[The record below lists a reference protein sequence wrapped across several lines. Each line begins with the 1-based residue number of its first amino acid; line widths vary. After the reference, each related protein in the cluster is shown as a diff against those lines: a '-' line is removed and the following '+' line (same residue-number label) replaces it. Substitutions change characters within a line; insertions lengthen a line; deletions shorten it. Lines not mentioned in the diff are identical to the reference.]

1 MNAAVTKLPTQL
13 GAIHFVG
20 IGGIGMSGIAEVLL
34 NHGYQVQGSDLKAT
48 KITERLE
55 SLGAR
60 VFIGQKA
67 ENLEAAE
74 VVVISS
80 AIKTGNPELDAARG
94 RGLPVVRRAE
104 MLAEL
109 MRLRSNIAVAGTHGK
124 TTTTTLVATLLDAGG
139 VDPTVINGGVI
150 HAYGSNARVGQGDW
164 MVVEADE
171 SDGTFNRL
179 PATIAIVT
187 NIDPEH
193 MEHWGTIENLR
204 QGFTDFVSNIP
215 FYGLAVC
222 CTDHPEVRALVGR
235 ITDRRITTFGFNAQ
249 ADVRAMNLSYK
260 GGAAQFDIALQAEG
274 QVIEGCTLP
283 MPGDHNVS
291 NALAAVAVARHL
303 GMKGAEIRDALAGFK
318 GVNRRFTKVGEVGGI
333 TIIDDYG
340 HHPVEIAA
348 VLRAA
353 RQAIGSDGGGRVI
366 AVHQPHRYSRLH
378 SLFEEFCG
386 CFNDADVVA
395 IAEVYGAGEEPI
407 PGASRDDLVA
417 GLIRHGH
424 RHARAIIS
432 EDDLERLVRE
442 QARPGDMVV
451 CLGAGTISTWANG
464 LPARLK
470 DLTTHAAAG

>member
-1 MNAAVTKLPTQL
+1 MNAAATKLPTQL
-13 GAIHFVG
+13 GPIHFVG

-34 NHGYQVQGSDLKAT
+34 NHGYAVQGSDLKPS

-55 SLGAR
+55 GLGAR
-60 VFIGQKA
+60 IFIGQSA
-67 ENLEAAE
+67 DNLDHAE

-80 AIKTGNPELDAARG
+80 AIKPGNPELDAARAK
-94 RGLPVVRRAE
+94 GLPVVRRAE

-109 MRLRSNIAVAGTHGK
+109 MRLRSNVAVAGTHGK
-124 TTTTTLVATLLDAGG
+124 TTTTTMVATLLDHGG
-139 VDPTVINGGVI
+139 VDPTVINGGII

-204 QGFTDFVSNIP
+204 QGFHDFVSNIP
-215 FYGLAVC
+215 FYGVAVC
-222 CTDHPEVRALVGR
+222 CTDHPEVQSLVGR
-235 ITDRRITTFGFNAQ
+235 ITDRRVVTFGFNAQ
-249 ADVRAMNLSYK
+249 ADVRAVNLTYK
-260 GGAAQFDIALQAEG
+260 GGVAHFDIALQADDM
-274 QVIEGCTLP
+274 VIKGCTLP

-303 GMKGAEIRDALAGFK
+303 GMKGSEIREALAAFK
-318 GVNRRFTKVGEVGGI
+318 GVNRRFTKVGEVNGI

-348 VLRAA
+348 VLKAA
-353 RQAIGSDGGGRVI
+353 RQASEGRVI
-366 AVHQPHRYSRLH
+366 AVHQPHRYSRLS
-378 SLFEEFCG
+378 SLFEEFCA
-386 CFNDADVVA
+386 CFNEADVVA
-395 IAEVYGAGEEPI
+395 IAEVFAAGEDPI
-407 PGASRDDLVA
+407 EGASRDDLVA
-417 GLIRHGH
+417 GMIRHGH
-424 RHARAIIS
+424 RHARAILN

-451 CLGAGTISTWANG
+451 CLGAGTISAWAHG
-464 LPARLK
+464 LPGRLA
-470 DLTTHAAAG
+470 DLDAKADVG

>member
-1 MNAAVTKLPTQL
+1 MNAAATKLPTDV
-13 GAIHFVG
+13 GPIHFVG

-34 NHGYQVQGSDLKAT
+34 NHGYTIQGSDLKAS
-48 KITERLE
+48 KITDR
-55 SLGAR
+55 LGAMGAR
-60 VFIGQKA
+60 IFEGQRA
-67 ENLEAAE
+67 ENLENAT

-80 AIKTGNPELDAARG
+80 AIKPGNPELDEARR

-109 MRLRSNIAVAGTHGK
+109 MRLKSNIAVGGTHGK
-124 TTTTTLVATLLDAGG
+124 TTTTTLVAELLVAGG
-139 VDPTVINGGVI
+139 IDPTVVNGGII
-150 HAYGSNARVGQGDW
+150 HAYGSNARMGQGEW

-193 MEHWGTIENLR
+193 MEHWGSIENLR
-204 QGFTDFVSNIP
+204 QGFYDFVSNIP
-215 FYGLAVC
+215 FYGIAVC
-222 CTDHPEVRALVGR
+222 CTDHPEVQALVGR
-235 ITDRRITTFGFNAQ
+235 ITDRRVVTFGFNAQ
-249 ADVRAMNLSYK
+249 ADVRAVNLRYQS
-260 GGAAQFDIALQAEG
+260 GVAHFDIWLQGED
-274 QVIEGCTLP
+274 VKIEGCTLP

-303 GMKGAEIRDALAGFK
+303 GMKTAEIRQALAAFG
-318 GVNRRFTKVGEVGGI
+318 GVNRRFTKVGEVAGV

-353 RQAIGSDGGGRVI
+353 RQATSGRVI
-366 AVHQPHRYSRLH
+366 AVHQPHRYSRL
-378 SLFEEFCG
+378 SNLFEDFCT
-386 CFNDADVVA
+386 CFNDADVVG
-395 IAEVYGAGEEPI
+395 IAEVYAAGEAPI
-407 PGASRDDLVA
+407 AGASRDDLVA

-424 RHARAIIS
+424 RHARAVTS

-451 CLGAGTISTWANG
+451 CLGAGTISAWANG
-464 LPARLK
+464 LPARLQ
-470 DLTTHAAAG
+470 G

>member
-1 MNAAVTKLPTQL
+1 MNAAATKLPTDV
-13 GAIHFVG
+13 GPIHFVG

-34 NHGYQVQGSDLKAT
+34 NHGYTIQGSDLKAS
-48 KITERLE
+48 KITDR
-55 SLGAR
+55 LGAMGAR
-60 VFIGQKA
+60 IFEGQRA
-67 ENLEAAE
+67 ENLENAT

-80 AIKTGNPELDAARG
+80 AIKPGNPELDEARR

-109 MRLRSNIAVAGTHGK
+109 MRLKSNIAVGGTHGK
-124 TTTTTLVATLLDAGG
+124 TTTTTLVAELLVAGG
-139 VDPTVINGGVI
+139 IDPTVVNGGII
-150 HAYGSNARVGQGDW
+150 HAYGSNARMGQGEW

-193 MEHWGTIENLR
+193 MEHWGSIENLR
-204 QGFTDFVSNIP
+204 QGFYDFVSNIP
-215 FYGLAVC
+215 FYGIAVC
-222 CTDHPEVRALVGR
+222 CTDHPEVQALVGR
-235 ITDRRITTFGFNAQ
+235 IADRRVVTFGFNAQ
-249 ADVRAMNLSYK
+249 ADVRAVNLRYQS
-260 GGAAQFDIALQAEG
+260 GVAHFDIWLQGED
-274 QVIEGCTLP
+274 VKIEGCTLP

-303 GMKGAEIRDALAGFK
+303 GMKTAEIRQALAAFG
-318 GVNRRFTKVGEVGGI
+318 GVNRRFTKVGEVAGV

-353 RQAIGSDGGGRVI
+353 RQATSGRVI
-366 AVHQPHRYSRLH
+366 AVHQPHRYSRL
-378 SLFEEFCG
+378 SNLFEDFCT
-386 CFNDADVVA
+386 CFNDADVVG
-395 IAEVYGAGEEPI
+395 IAEVYAAGEAPI
-407 PGASRDDLVA
+407 AGASRDDLVA

-424 RHARAIIS
+424 RHARAVTS

-451 CLGAGTISTWANG
+451 CLGAGTISAWANG
-464 LPARLK
+464 LPARLQ
-470 DLTTHAAAG
+470 G

>member
-1 MNAAVTKLPTQL
+1 MNAAATKLPTQL
-13 GAIHFVG
+13 GPIHFTG

-34 NHGYQVQGSDLKAT
+34 NHGYAVQGSDLKES
-48 KITERLE
+48 KITERL
-55 SLGAR
+55 SALGAR
-60 VFIGQKA
+60 IFIGQAA
-67 ENLEAAE
+67 ENLDGAE

-80 AIKTGNPELDAARG
+80 AIKPGNPEFDAARA
-94 RGLPVVRRAE
+94 RGLPMVRRAE

-109 MRLRSNIAVAGTHGK
+109 MRLRSNVAIAGTHGK

-139 VDPTVINGGVI
+139 IDPTVINGGII
-150 HAYGSNARVGQGDW
+150 HAYGSNARVGQGEW

-204 QGFTDFVSNIP
+204 KGFYDFVSNIP

-222 CTDHPEVRALVGR
+222 CTDHAEVQALVGR
-235 ITDRRITTFGFNAQ
+235 VTDRRVVTYGFNAQ
-249 ADVRAMNLSYK
+249 ADVRAVGLHYVK
-260 GGAAQFDIALQAEG
+260 GVAHFDIALRGEDR
-274 QVIEGCTLP
+274 VIAGCTLP

-303 GMKGAEIRDALAGFK
+303 GMKSDEIRAALAGFK
-318 GVNRRFTKVGEVGGI
+318 GVNRRFTKLGEVGGI

-353 RQAIGSDGGGRVI
+353 RQASEGRVI
-366 AVHQPHRYSRLH
+366 AVHQPHRYTRLS
-378 SLFEEFCG
+378 SLFEDFCS
-386 CFNDADVVA
+386 CFNDADVVG
-395 IAEVYGAGEEPI
+395 IAEVYAAGEAPI
-407 PGASRDDLVA
+407 AGASRDDLVA
-417 GLIRHGH
+417 GLTRHGH
-424 RHARAIIS
+424 RNAHAVDS
-432 EDDLERLVRE
+432 EDALEALVRAE
-442 QARPGDMVV
+442 AKSGDIVV
-451 CLGAGTISTWANG
+451 CLGAGTISAWAHSLVG
-464 LPARLK
+464 RLQK
-470 DLTTHAAAG
+470 

>member
-1 MNAAVTKLPTQL
+1 MNTATKLPTDV
-13 GAIHFVG
+13 GPIHFVG
-20 IGGIGMSGIAEVLL
+20 IGGIGMSGIAEVLI
-34 NHGYQVQGSDLKAT
+34 NHGYAVQGSDLKST
-48 KITERLE
+48 PITERLAGM
-55 SLGAR
+55 GAR
-60 VFIGQKA
+60 VLIGQQA
-67 ENLEAAE
+67 CNLDGAE

-80 AIKTGNPELDAARG
+80 AIKPGNAELDEARG

-109 MRLRSNIAVAGTHGK
+109 MRLKSNIAVAGTHGK
-124 TTTTTLVATLLDAGG
+124 TTTTTLVAELLVKGG
-139 VDPTVINGGVI
+139 IDPTVINGGII
-150 HAYGSNARVGQGDW
+150 HAYGSNARMGQGEW

-193 MEHWGTIENLR
+193 MEHWGTEEALHK
-204 QGFTDFVSNIP
+204 GFYDFVSNIP

-222 CTDHPEVRALVGR
+222 CTDDADVQALVGR
-235 ITDRRITTFGFNAQ
+235 ITDRRVVTYGFNAQ
-249 ADVRAMNLSYK
+249 ADVRAVNLRYEK
-260 GGAAQFDIALQAEG
+260 GVAQFDIALRAEDRM
-274 QVIEGCTLP
+274 IEGCSLP

-303 GMKGAEIRDALAGFK
+303 RMKRSEIRDALASFG
-318 GVNRRFTKVGEVGGI
+318 GVNRRFTRVGEVGGV

-353 RQAIGSDGGGRVI
+353 RQACDGRII
-366 AVHQPHRYSRLH
+366 AVHQPHRYSRLS
-378 SLFEEFCG
+378 SLFDDFCG
-386 CFNDADVVA
+386 CFNEADVVA
-395 IAEVYGAGEEPI
+395 IAEVYAAGEDPI

-417 GLIRHGH
+417 GLTRHGH
-424 RHARAIIS
+424 RHAVALAG
-432 EDDLERLVRE
+432 EDDLEALVRAE
-442 QARPGDMVV
+442 ARAGDMVV
-451 CLGAGTISTWANG
+451 CLGAGTISAWANG

-470 DLTTHAAAG
+470 G